1 MRGNSEKA
9 ESELEGRLLRVHL
22 TVKYYHYRIVLLCLC
37 LICCCY
43 RESGLSFNVVC
54 YHGYTDR
61 QKGNRS
67 KIELL
72 EKLRGAKGLSK
83 SVLYCSALH

>member
-1 MRGNSEKA
+1 MSISLSSNTTG
-9 ESELEGRLLRVHL
+9 L
-22 TVKYYHYRIVLLCLC
+22 YCLC
-37 LICCCY
+37 FICY
-43 RESGLSFNVVC
+43 FRESGLSFNVVC

-83 SVLYCSALH
+83 SVLHCSALY